1 MMAARQDNAVEG
13 RVIDKSTGE
22 PLEWVTI
29 AVRDNDSTVV
39 ACATTDN
46 NGSFRLSAQNGHKLT
61 ASLIGYK
68 EAVVRLTSEMR
79 VSPLVIELEQDRE
92 SLAAATVTEK
102 VRLVEVK
109 MDKVVMNVSQSA
121 FAQGSNGLEL
131 IKKAPGVV
139 IDKDGNITLNGKAVS
154 IWLDG
159 RPSYLDGKS
168 LEALLRSTDG
178 GTIEKFEIMEHP
190 SSKYDASGQGGIIN
204 IKTKKNSLSGLN
216 GSVGADGGGMYFG
229 EDNNRFLWQES
240 AWLNLSYRTRKTN
253 TFLNLYHGR
262 YSTDVDIDI
271 TTRTPTSVGNLEQ
284 VSSSNVEFVSN
295 AWSAKIGNDWFINDR
310 NTFGFILML
319 PGQREDQKSDPAC
332 NETTQTVSGIQ
343 MTRDNTAIDDN
354 SKQLNASANLN
365 YTHIFDES
373 RSAEMTVNADYYH
386 IGNTSLSN
394 LDIATYHFDTEE
406 NSALYRTVDTDNG
419 VNIYSAK
426 LDYQTLLW
434 KKVMFEAGM
443 KWCLS
448 NTDNETSRVETGSS
462 SMEQITEFT
471 YKEHV
476 AAAYF
481 NAAMSLGKKWSAKA
495 GLRAEYTNS
504 YGDWKTAGEN
514 TDRSY
519 LNLFPT
525 VFIGFNPNEKLRFSA
540 SYTRRIERPGY
551 FYLNPTVTY
560 VDAHTWTVGN
570 PSLKPQ
576 ISDDI
581 AVSAGFGNHI
591 NIAGGFTHIGDWVMQ
606 VPNVLDNGDQ
616 YLEWNNLGTTRTG
629 YLSFSVSALPLA
641 KWLDWTLNLTG
652 LSMKTFA
659 SGLDYSTHSLFAN
672 AYTCFSFRLPK
683 DWKFELDGRFTSPME
698 MGYYKMRI
706 QWWSDFAVKK
716 QLLDNRMTLSLNLN
730 DVFRSRTANLDILSK
745 SDTAESTSY
754 FGQKFYQQKLTVGL
768 SWNFGKA
775 QQPLRYRKVGN
786 LEEASRAGSS
796 KSIGA

>member
-1 MMAARQDNAVEG
+1 MKKLILIVLATISSSASMMAARQDNAVEG

-386 IGNTSLSN
+386 IGNT
-394 LDIATYHFDTEE
+394 
-406 NSALYRTVDTDNG
+406 
-419 VNIYSAK
+419 
-426 LDYQTLLW
+426 
-434 KKVMFEAGM
+434 
-443 KWCLS
+443 
-448 NTDNETSRVETGSS
+448 
-462 SMEQITEFT
+462 
-471 YKEHV
+471 
-476 AAAYF
+476 
-481 NAAMSLGKKWSAKA
+481 
-495 GLRAEYTNS
+495 
-504 YGDWKTAGEN
+504 
-514 TDRSY
+514 
-519 LNLFPT
+519 
-525 VFIGFNPNEKLRFSA
+525 
-540 SYTRRIERPGY
+540 
-551 FYLNPTVTY
+551 
-560 VDAHTWTVGN
+560 
-570 PSLKPQ
+570 
-576 ISDDI
+576 
-581 AVSAGFGNHI
+581 
-591 NIAGGFTHIGDWVMQ
+591 
-606 VPNVLDNGDQ
+606 
-616 YLEWNNLGTTRTG
+616 
-629 YLSFSVSALPLA
+629 
-641 KWLDWTLNLTG
+641 
-652 LSMKTFA
+652 
-659 SGLDYSTHSLFAN
+659 
-672 AYTCFSFRLPK
+672 
-683 DWKFELDGRFTSPME
+683 
-698 MGYYKMRI
+698 
-706 QWWSDFAVKK
+706 
-716 QLLDNRMTLSLNLN
+716 
-730 DVFRSRTANLDILSK
+730 
-745 SDTAESTSY
+745 
-754 FGQKFYQQKLTVGL
+754 
-768 SWNFGKA
+768 
-775 QQPLRYRKVGN
+775 
-786 LEEASRAGSS
+786 
-796 KSIGA
+796 